1 MAERKRLPIGTEF
14 FDELIEDNRYYV
26 DKTGMI
32 AELLRSDGKVNLFT
46 RPRRFGK
53 SLMMS
58 TLKCYLDLQSD
69 PALFDGLAITKD
81 GELCERFQ
89 GQYPVVSISLKAVD
103 AESYSVALSMMAFVV
118 NREAV
123 RFSYLA
129 DSDRLSEQDKANYRE
144 LLNPDMDAGTIMGS
158 LYRLT
163 SMLERHHGRK
173 VVVLIDEYDV
183 PLAKANEQ
191 GFYDQMVHL
200 MRGFLG
206 NALKTNDS
214 LQLAVLTGCLRVAK
228 ESIFTGLNNFRV
240 YSITDERFDR
250 YYGFTD
256 DEVSEMLRYYGLEDH
271 AETVREWYDGYRFGA
286 TNVYC
291 PWDVINYVADH
302 RDKPSMP
309 PRNYWLNS
317 SGNAI
322 LEHFIDGDRDGRRA
336 TRQEL
341 EILVNGGIVQKE
353 IHEELTYK
361 ELYSSIDNIW
371 SALFMTGYLTHRGEP
386 DGDRYRL
393 ALPNRE
399 IRNIITEH
407 VLALFRDSVTRYGQR
422 QSQFCEALLHGEPEQ
437 VQEFLT
443 SYMKS
448 TISVRDT
455 AVRDDPKEN
464 FYHGILLGILAYK
477 DGWLVTSNRESGNG
491 YSDIMV
497 QVEDADVGIVIEVKN
512 SRTENDLENDA
523 QRALDQIIDKDYTE
537 ALAQAGVHRIHKY
550 GIACWMKRCRV
561 MLA

>member
-69 PALFDGLAITKD
+69 PALFDGLAIAKD
-81 GELCERFQ
+81 REFCECFQ
-89 GQYPVVSISLKAVD
+89 GQYPVVSISLKAAD
-103 AESYSVALSMMAFVV
+103 AESYPVALSMMAFVV
-118 NREAV
+118 NREAA

-200 MRGFLG
+200 VRGFLG

-271 AETVREWYDGYRFGA
+271 AEIVREWYDGYRFGA

-309 PRNYWLNS
+309 PRNYWLSS

-407 VLALFRDSVTRYGQR
+407 VLALFRDSVTQDGQR
-422 QSQFCEALLHGEPEQ
+422 QSQFCEALLHGELEQ

-455 AVRDDPKEN
+455 AVRDDLKEN